1 MASLGQELKRERELR
16 GISLKE
22 IADSTKI
29 SLRFLR
35 ALEDDQLDMLPGKF
49 FTKSIIRSYASYL
62 GLEEETVLNKYHE
75 DTLLQQEAEEIE
87 KKKRKPF
94 KLIPKDVKKLLQYII
109 LIVILILIALSFYL
123 FFPKKEQ
130 KTSLDITQLPVLKQR
145 QQLTST
151 FLSSFGQQV
160 LFEDKGITLDL
171 SFLDKTWIQVYADGR
186 LILDGIKSRGQKA
199 AIKASKEIIIHLG
212 NAGGLTYTINHQ
224 KGKSF
229 GRRGA
234 VVKNIKITPNNLQQF
249 IVQEKM
255 SEENKKEISER

>member
-151 FLSSFGQQV
+151 FLSSFGQH
-160 LFEDKGITLDL
+160 LIFL
-171 SFLDKTWIQVYADGR
+171 S
-186 LILDGIKSRGQKA
+186 LIK
-199 AIKASKEIIIHLG
+199 LG
-212 NAGGLTYTINHQ
+212 FRFMLMAG
-224 KGKSF
+224 
-229 GRRGA
+229 
-234 VVKNIKITPNNLQQF
+234 
-249 IVQEKM
+249 
-255 SEENKKEISER
+255 

>member
-87 KKKRKPF
+87 KKIRSFMEQSKPTAPS
-94 KLIPKDVKKLLQYII
+94 LPPIP
-109 LIVILILIALSFYL
+109 
-123 FFPKKEQ
+123 
-130 KTSLDITQLPVLKQR
+130 TQMY
-145 QQLTST
+145 
-151 FLSSFGQQV
+151 G
-160 LFEDKGITLDL
+160 
-171 SFLDKTWIQVYADGR
+171 
-186 LILDGIKSRGQKA
+186 
-199 AIKASKEIIIHLG
+199 
-212 NAGGLTYTINHQ
+212 
-224 KGKSF
+224 
-229 GRRGA
+229 
-234 VVKNIKITPNNLQQF
+234 
-249 IVQEKM
+249 
-255 SEENKKEISER
+255 